1 MINEGGRGPK
11 AILRNSELENSL
23 IENISMDSHTTFFT
37 VTDILKLPIPLIVNI
52 LSPQISLQLFCFISN
67 KALIIFFQSNI
78 CQL

>member
-23 IENISMDSHTTFFT
+23 LEHVSIDSHTTFFA

-52 LSPQISLQLFCFISN
+52 LSPN
-67 KALIIFFQSNI
+67 IIFTFFQQTWTPAFPMPYFS
-78 CQL
+78 